1 MILFVIRIGCFSIEF
16 SDIDSKGRL
25 KFRKGE
31 GLENG
36 TCWEVNVALPKRLAV
51 SAILE
56 CFKTRHKYPIFWR
69 GSKVDLTKFGAYIA
83 VGMLMEHCFNQPG
96 ITAEDKDV
104 LRKEPSELFTHTSRC
119 AKIWHYY

>member
-51 SAILE
+51 SAKVRVFQNKAQISYILA
-56 CFKTRHKYPIFWR
+56 R
-69 GSKVDLTKFGAYIA
+69 
-83 VGMLMEHCFNQPG
+83 EH
-96 ITAEDKDV
+96 
-104 LRKEPSELFTHTSRC
+104 S
-119 AKIWHYY
+119 